1 MDSLD
6 LKILSCL
13 KNNARAKASQISEE
27 VNLSVSAV
35 TERIK
40 KLEASGV
47 ICGYTVVLDQKKLGN
62 DVIALMEVSLE
73 HPRYYVPFTEL
84 VAQNPNIVSCYYM
97 TGDYDFM
104 LKIITDS
111 SDSLELI
118 HRMLKSLDGVSGT
131 KTHVVLKSVKNRHNR
146 CADHDLFENTTNN
159 AKIFR
164 IFFNIA
170 PCERKIFRIFLI

>member
-73 HPRYYVPFTEL
+73 HPRYYDRFTEL

-111 SDSLELI
+111 SDSLELYTQNAE
-118 HRMLKSLDGVSGT
+118 KSRRRVRHQNSCCPQIRED
-131 KTHVVLKSVKNRHNR
+131 RHNR
-146 CADHDLFENTTNN
+146 CAELIFFENTTNN
-159 AKIFR
+159 AKISEYFSILR
-164 IFFNIA
+164 LANEKYFGYF
-170 PCERKIFRIFLI
+170 

>member
-1 MDSLD
+1 M
-6 LKILSCL
+6 
-13 KNNARAKASQISEE
+13 
-27 VNLSVSAV
+27 
-35 TERIK
+35 
-40 KLEASGV
+40 
-47 ICGYTVVLDQKKLGN
+47 LDQKKLGN

-73 HPRYYVPFTEL
+73 HPRYYDRFTEL

-131 KTHVVLKSVKNRHNR
+131 KTHVVLKSVKTGITVVPN
-146 CADHDLFENTTNN
+146 
-159 AKIFR
+159 
-164 IFFNIA
+164 
-170 PCERKIFRIFLI
+170 

>member
-73 HPRYYVPFTEL
+73 HPRYYDRFTEL

-131 KTHVVLKSVKNRHNR
+131 KTHIVLKSVKTGITVVPN
-146 CADHDLFENTTNN
+146 
-159 AKIFR
+159 
-164 IFFNIA
+164 
-170 PCERKIFRIFLI
+170 

>member
-73 HPRYYVPFTEL
+73 HPKYYDDFANMVRETESI
-84 VAQNPNIVSCYYM
+84 QSCYYL
-97 TGDYDFM
+97 TGEYDFI
-104 LKIITDS
+104 LKIYTDS
-111 SDSLELI
+111 SDSLDKLYRKI
-118 HRMLKSLDGVSGT
+118 KSVPGVQLT
-131 KTHVVLKSVKNRHNR
+131 RTHFVLKSVKS
-146 CADHDLFENTTNN
+146 DPIDVN
-159 AKIFR
+159 A
-164 IFFNIA
+164 A
-170 PCERKIFRIFLI
+170 ETSD

>member
-1 MDSLD
+1 MITMDSLD
-6 LKILSCL
+6 IKILSCL
-13 KNNARAKASQISEE
+13 RENARMKTSQISEM

-35 TERIK
+35 SERIK

-47 ICGYTVVLDQKKLGN
+47 ICAYTVVLDQKMLGN
-62 DVIALMEVSLE
+62 DVVALMEVSLE
-73 HPRYYVPFTEL
+73 HPRYYDNFTEI
-84 VAQNPNIVSCYYM
+84 VASNPNIVSCYYM

-131 KTHVVLKSVKNRHNR
+131 KTHVVLKSVKTGATVLPQDR
-146 CADHDLFENTTNN
+146 
-159 AKIFR
+159 
-164 IFFNIA
+164 
-170 PCERKIFRIFLI
+170 

>member
-62 DVIALMEVSLE
+62 DVIALMEVSLV
-73 HPRYYVPFTEL
+73 HPRYYDRFTGACRAESEYRFL
-84 VAQNPNIVSCYYM
+84 LLHDRGLRFYA
-97 TGDYDFM
+97 
-104 LKIITDS
+104 
-111 SDSLELI
+111 E
-118 HRMLKSLDGVSGT
+118 
-131 KTHVVLKSVKNRHNR
+131 
-146 CADHDLFENTTNN
+146 DHYG
-159 AKIFR
+159 
-164 IFFNIA
+164 
-170 PCERKIFRIFLI
+170 FLGQP

>member
-73 HPRYYVPFTEL
+73 HPRYYDRFTEL
-84 VAQNPNIVSCYYM
+84 VAQNPNIVSCYY
-97 TGDYDFM
+97 
-104 LKIITDS
+104 LSNI
-111 SDSLELI
+111 LPA
-118 HRMLKSLDGVSGT
+118 H
-131 KTHVVLKSVKNRHNR
+131 
-146 CADHDLFENTTNN
+146 DHLANHS
-159 AKIFR
+159 
-164 IFFNIA
+164 
-170 PCERKIFRIFLI
+170 